1 MCTFSSAVLQALQ
14 AARPPR
20 LDARGAA
27 ARPSSAVSWASRRV
41 ASPVAWANA
50 TQQGKRLAAPLAC
63 LSVPVAS
70 IRNNSSS
77 KLQIRLAVAF
87 CGFCGKLLQTLRRW
101 SLTSPPPAPF
111 SSRLPLL
118 QDRSE
123 SIKLWRPS
131 PKAGRVIGL
140 PRVREY
146 ASTHSAKKGAHAR
159 RAPPMHG
166 PLEHAGT
173 SPAAGKVFTSCMCK
187 RDCKN
192 KGK

>member
-1 MCTFSSAVLQALQ
+1 MHVYFLLGRFAGFAGGPAP
-14 AARPPR
+14 AARR
-20 LDARGAA
+20 ARRGGAA
-27 ARPSSAVSWASRRV
+27 IECSVLGV

-87 CGFCGKLLQTLRRW
+87 CGFCGKLLLTLRRW

-146 ASTHSAKKGAHAR
+146 ASTHSAKKGAHAQ

-173 SPAAGKVFTSCMCK
+173 AAGKVFTSCMCK